1 MLTTGIDENNPSRAS
16 SVPSSK
22 RSDVSKKAEQYLKD
36 IKKPNIHI
44 AIYYLGLCKEYSLPI
59 NFNVLISKDKYRGF
73 KKQIYTTNYRY
84 PEKDLLIKENLR
96 QTLRLI
102 LANRFKEDEVATQLV
117 KDIYSRCPTLFATV
131 LLRSEQTSASIASDN
146 EDDELDS
153 IVSDSRYVNPTAV
166 GGINT
171 KFVRSLGLPTRASYL
186 SSLLRFAVVLTVVYS
201 RKYDILAIIMFSRL
215 FVQSKK
221 VAFYY
226 LPT

>member
-1 MLTTGIDENNPSRAS
+1 M
-16 SVPSSK
+16 
-22 RSDVSKKAEQYLKD
+22 
-36 IKKPNIHI
+36 HI
-44 AIYYLGLCKEYSLPI
+44 AIYYPGLCKEYSLPV

-73 KKQIYTTNYRY
+73 KKQIYTTNYRH
-84 PEKDLLIKENLR
+84 PEKDLLTKENLC
-96 QTLRLI
+96 QTLRLT

-131 LLRSEQTSASIASDN
+131 LLRSEQTGASVTSDN

-153 IVSDSRYVNPTAV
+153 IVSDARYVNPIAV
-166 GGINT
+166 GGVDT
-171 KFVRSLGLPTRASYL
+171 KFVRSLGLPTQASYL
-186 SSLLRFAVVLTVVYS
+186 SSLLRFAVVLTAAYS
-201 RKYDILAIIMFSRL
+201 RKYDILAIIIFSRL